1 MVTFFKCY
9 FLCHINPPSKRF
21 SQVSIATFLFSIFI
35 VQNAQSTAGLN
46 INSIL
51 EGRLRALLKM
61 FLIDVG
67 KHVEEIIKKKASIF
81 P

>member
-51 EGRLRALLKM
+51 EGRLWALLKM

-67 KHVEEIIKKKASIF
+67 KHVEEIIKKTASIF